1 MAIFISEDKIS
12 KIKNT
17 ADIVD
22 IVSEVVLLKKTG
34 KNYIGLCPFHSEKT
48 PSFTVS
54 PEKQIFYCFG
64 CGVGGNVFSF
74 LMKQDGLS
82 FPDAATML
90 AGRYG
95 IDIPTQTM
103 SPEQKRR
110 MSERESLLAA
120 NKLAMNFFRH
130 SLLETAAGKK
140 AMAYLNKRG
149 ITKETI
155 DSFNLGYAPESWNNL
170 ANFFSKKGISLA
182 LVEKSGLVIPR
193 KDKNSFYNRFRD
205 RIIFPIFDVSMQII
219 GFGGRVMNDSLPKYL
234 NSPETILYNKSRS
247 LYGLNMAKGKCRKSE
262 TVYIAEGYFDLLALH
277 QHGVQN
283 SVATLGTSLTLEH
296 IQMLRGFIGKTGKVV
311 LVYDS
316 DAAGIKAAL
325 RSIEIFNK
333 GYVDAKILILPAGYD
348 PDSYLFEF
356 GFESFMNTASKAL
369 GIIPFLID
377 SATKKHGLSVE
388 GKINIISDLKKP
400 LTAINDF
407 VARELYIRELAER
420 IGIDETAILK
430 KIKDTSGGK
439 VIQSI
444 AVHEQESKF
453 ERRIVAMMLQFQKI
467 LSEISKRNIL
477 EYFENNTL
485 KSIGEIILKHRNGSD
500 VQSHSSCIS
509 ADDSGRISE
518 IMNLIDDKKK
528 RNIIASL
535 AIGEE
540 RWNSEGCLKLIQ
552 QFENSQNRRK
562 NSLFQKKI
570 KAAAGENDRE
580 LLDKLLKEKLI
591 QAKKRQKNLRLADLG
606 KT

>member
-22 IVSEVVLLKKTG
+22 IVSETVLLKKTG

-90 AGRYG
+90 ARRYG
-95 IDIPTQTM
+95 IDIPAQTM

-110 MSERESLLAA
+110 MSERENLLAV

-140 AMAYLNKRG
+140 ATEYLDKRG
-149 ITKETI
+149 ITKKTI
-155 DSFNLGYAPESWNNL
+155 DNFDLGYAPESWNNL
-170 ANFFSKKGISLA
+170 ANFFSKKGISLT
-182 LVEKSGLVIPR
+182 LVEKSGLIIPR

-205 RIIFPIFDVSMQII
+205 RIIFPIFDISMQII

-247 LYGLNMAKGKCRKSE
+247 LYGLNTAKGKCRKSE

-283 SVATLGTSLTLEH
+283 SVATLGTSLTPEH
-296 IQMLRGFIGKTGKVV
+296 IQMLRGFIGKAGKVV

-356 GFESFMNTASKAL
+356 GFESFMNVASKAL
-369 GIIPFLID
+369 GVIPFLID
-377 SATKKHGLSVE
+377 SAIKKHGLSVE

-420 IGIDETAILK
+420 IGIDETVILK
-430 KIKDTSGGK
+430 KIKGISGGNT
-439 VIQSI
+439 IQNV

-453 ERRIVAMMLQFQKI
+453 ERRIVAMMLQFQEI

-485 KSIGEIILKHRNGSD
+485 KSIGEIILKYSNGSGI
-500 VQSHSSCIS
+500 QSHSSCTS
-509 ADDSGRISE
+509 TYNSGRISE

-528 RNIIASL
+528 RSIVASL
-535 AIGEE
+535 AIGED

-570 KAAAGENDRE
+570 KTAAGENDRE
-580 LLDKLLKEKLI
+580 LLDELLKEKLI